1 MNGGN
6 NFNILISVNKEKFSQ
21 INTKITNIFKD
32 YYNLVDTY
40 SYEINYIENY
50 INSFKPKKR
59 LNIKNF
65 IDGQQLLIKDLVNI
79 INNLLSSMKMHSN
92 KKNTSKNKKSIK
104 SIIENNNYSNMNF
117 LKNNDVINLKTKN
130 QINDPLSFLNI
141 KKQKKGRK
149 MNQYI
154 NKPKEKEK
162 EKEKNELSSKNSSL
176 TNIFSFSTKNKS
188 ALNNSNSLSDINN
201 ITNANGIYF
210 NYNKNK
216 ISSSSPYHKKANKIS
231 LQLSNYNDKKKEIL
245 NTSIQSNM
253 TQKKEILKK
262 SDSNKSFDKIPI
274 SIPLDSLSNMIHK
287 SRSKSVV
294 SLKFSDFSLNK
305 EKLVRSSCKE
315 STSEDKDKKNGVL
328 YICSDYKNNDITNF
342 DGKYH
347 ITPHRMTKEV
357 LNNSYNILNKYE
369 KKRKKNV
376 GNRSKSLLFKQK

>member
-162 EKEKNELSSKNSSL
+162 EKVK
-176 TNIFSFSTKNKS
+176 
-188 ALNNSNSLSDINN
+188 
-201 ITNANGIYF
+201 
-210 NYNKNK
+210 
-216 ISSSSPYHKKANKIS
+216 
-231 LQLSNYNDKKKEIL
+231 
-245 NTSIQSNM
+245 
-253 TQKKEILKK
+253 
-262 SDSNKSFDKIPI
+262 
-274 SIPLDSLSNMIHK
+274 
-287 SRSKSVV
+287 
-294 SLKFSDFSLNK
+294 
-305 EKLVRSSCKE
+305 
-315 STSEDKDKKNGVL
+315 
-328 YICSDYKNNDITNF
+328 
-342 DGKYH
+342 
-347 ITPHRMTKEV
+347 
-357 LNNSYNILNKYE
+357 
-369 KKRKKNV
+369 
-376 GNRSKSLLFKQK
+376 